1 MLKKIAIS
9 AFFAVSVSSTLF
21 AETHNFQEGK
31 PPYSMSTVSMPSFSS
46 LAKNVGTSVV
56 NITVESKEAEA
67 KQDEEATIPG
77 LPFKFKGGG
86 DLSSLGSGF
95 VLSKDGYIATNNHVI
110 DKAGRVIVRF
120 GNDKTEYTAS
130 IVGVDPKTDLALL
143 KVDVKQDLQPVYL
156 GDSDSVEVGD
166 WVMAIGNQFQ
176 LGQTVTAGIVSAKS
190 RRVPRGGPYD
200 NFIQTDASI
209 NPGSSGGPLFNVKG
223 QVVGINTAIF
233 TPGKN
238 QFGGSGFNIGIGFSV
253 PINLAKKVLAQL
265 KDNGS
270 VTRGWL
276 GVIIQPVTPEV
287 AKVMGLDSPNGALV
301 SDVVPGSPASKVG
314 FQKGDVIVGYNG
326 LPINENEDLPLQV
339 AETKVGDTV
348 EIKYIRGGKLISS
361 MATIEKLDEKA
372 LGKVEDEPIVT
383 KFDDLGLALKDV
395 TSDIATILKL
405 TSSTGA
411 LIEGVKNGSLAE
423 RSGFA
428 RGDIIEGLQF
438 KGMALLSVKNTEAFY
453 ETLKKL
459 KQKEPFMVLVRRVD
473 ARSASS
479 TTTIYLTVNPS

>member
-1 MLKKIAIS
+1 M
-9 AFFAVSVSSTLF
+9 FFRFLALSISTLVLPLYCY
-21 AETHNFQEGK
+21 AQPKIFQEGK
-31 PPYSMSTVSMPSFSS
+31 PPYSMGSVSMPSFSA
-46 LAKNVGTSVV
+46 LAKNVGSSVV
-56 NITVESKEAEA
+56 NITVEAKES
-67 KQDEEATIPG
+67 EEKVGEEETIPG

-110 DKAGRVIVRF
+110 DKAGKVIVRF
-120 GNDKTEYTAS
+120 GNDKSEYVAS
-130 IVGVDPKTDLALL
+130 VVGVDPKTDLALL
-143 KVDVKQDLQPVYL
+143 KVDTKNELQPLYL
-156 GDSDSVEVGD
+156 GDSESVEVGD

-209 NPGSSGGPLFNVKG
+209 NPGSSGGPLFNIKG

-238 QFGGSGFNIGIGFSV
+238 QFGGAGFNIGIGFSV
-253 PINLAKKVLAQL
+253 PINLAKRVLAQL
-265 KDNGS
+265 KENGS

-287 AKVMGLDSPNGALV
+287 AMVMGLAAPNGALV

-314 FQKGDVIVGYNG
+314 FEKGDVIVGYNG

-339 AETKVGDTV
+339 AETKVGDKV
-348 EIKYIRGGKLISS
+348 ELKFIRAGKLNSVT
-361 MATIEKLDEKA
+361 AVIEKLDEKA
-372 LGKVEDEPIVT
+372 LGKVEEETTIT
-383 KFDDLGLALKDV
+383 KFDDLGLALKDI
-395 TSDIATILKL
+395 TSDIAVILKL
-405 TSSTGA
+405 TGSNGA
-411 LIEGVKNGSLAE
+411 LVEGVKNGSLAE
-423 RSGFA
+423 KSGFA
-428 RGDIIEGLQF
+428 RGDIIEALQF
-438 KGMALLSVKNTEAFY
+438 KGMPILSVKKATDFY
-453 ETLKKL
+453 ENLKKL

>member
-1 MLKKIAIS
+1 MFKKITIS
-9 AFFAVSVSSTLF
+9 ATFAVCLSSIAS

-31 PPYSMSTVSMPSFSS
+31 PPYSMSTVSMPSFSA
-46 LAKNVGTSVV
+46 LAKNVGSSVV
-56 NITVESKEAEA
+56 NITVESKETEE
-67 KQDEEATIPG
+67 KQEEDATIPG

-253 PINLAKKVLAQL
+253 PINLAKRVLAQL

-287 AKVMGLDSPNGALV
+287 SQVLGLESPNGALV
-301 SDVVPGSPASKVG
+301 SDVVPGSPASKAA

-339 AETKVGDTV
+339 AETKVGDKV
-348 EIKYIRGGKLISS
+348 ELKFMRAGKL
-361 MATIEKLDEKA
+361 MTATATIEKLDDKILSAREEA
-372 LGKVEDEPIVT
+372 TSVT
-383 KFDDLGLALKDV
+383 KFDDIGLALKNI
-395 TSDIATILKL
+395 TSDVAAILKL
-405 TSSTGA
+405 SNSEGA
-411 LIEGVKNGSLAE
+411 LIEGVKSGSLAE
-423 RSGFA
+423 KSGFA
-428 RGDIIEGLQF
+428 RGDIIEALQF
-438 KGMALLSVKNTEAFY
+438 KGMGILSVKNTTQFY
-453 ETLKKL
+453 ETLKNL

>member
-1 MLKKIAIS
+1 MSRLKLL
-9 AFFAVSVSSTLF
+9 FVSSLLIASF
-21 AETHNFQEGK
+21 ASAQTHKFQEGK
-31 PPYSMSTVSMPSFSS
+31 PPYSLSTVSMPSFSS
-46 LAKNVGTSVV
+46 LAKYVGSSVV
-56 NITVESKEAEA
+56 NISVESKEADTDGA
-67 KQDEEATIPG
+67 EEETIPG

-110 DKAGRVIVRF
+110 EKAGRIVVRF
-120 GNDKTEYTAS
+120 GNDKKEYTAS
-130 IVGVDPKTDLALL
+130 VVGVDAKTDLALL
-143 KVDVKQDLQPVYL
+143 KVDTKDELQPVYL
-156 GDSDSVEVGD
+156 GDSESVEVGD

-265 KDNGS
+265 KESGS

-287 AKVMGLDSPNGALV
+287 AQVLGLSTSNGALV
-301 SDVVPGSPASKVG
+301 SDVVAGSPAAKAG
-314 FQKGDVIVGYNG
+314 FQKGDVIIEYHGNA
-326 LPINENEDLPLQV
+326 INENDDLPLQV
-339 AETKVGDTV
+339 AETKVGDRI
-348 EIKYIRGGKLISS
+348 ELKYIRGGKLSS
-361 MATIEKLDEKA
+361 VSATIEKLDEKA
-372 LGKVEDEPIVT
+372 LGKEADEIVVT
-383 KFDDLGLALKDV
+383 KFDDLGLALKDI
-395 TSDIATILKL
+395 TSDVAAILKL
-405 TSSTGA
+405 SNKEGA
-411 LIEGVKNGSLAE
+411 LIEGVKGASLAQQ
-423 RSGFA
+423 SGFA
-428 RGDIIEGLQF
+428 RGDIIEALQF
-438 KGMALLSVKNTEAFY
+438 KGMPLLTIKNSSQFY
-453 ETLKKL
+453 ENLKKL
-459 KQKEPFMVLVRRVD
+459 KQKEPFMVLVRRID
-473 ARSASS
+473 SRSASS